1 MLNLHE
7 NSSIMKRFAVTTLF
21 IAVFFISLRAQT
33 SVIGRVE
40 AELVVPV
47 TAVETDLLNFG
58 KIVVEVGGGSIQVT
72 PTGERIISGN
82 VMLADNEFSSGKF
95 QVSGLP
101 ESLFSMVLP
110 QQPQKLYMSNSDQ
123 TLTVDNFRSSVPQSG
138 QVIRQAD
145 GKAEVNIGATL
156 FIGSNLTNPAGF
168 YSGSYEVVF
177 TYN

>member
-58 KIVVEVGGGSIQVT
+58 KIVVEVGGGSIQIT

-82 VMLADNEFSSGKF
+82 VMLTDNEFSSGKF
-95 QVSGLP
+95 QVSGL
-101 ESLFSMVLP
+101 
-110 QQPQKLYMSNSDQ
+110 
-123 TLTVDNFRSSVPQSG
+123 
-138 QVIRQAD
+138 
-145 GKAEVNIGATL
+145 
-156 FIGSNLTNPAGF
+156 
-168 YSGSYEVVF
+168 
-177 TYN
+177 